1 MLHKIF
7 MWLSLSGKHHGKRN
21 SYGELLYIHAF
32 DMKILWFNF
41 MHFGMW
47 MKWSCFIWYSLNV
60 NLNTYENNVQ
70 NIIYLQGSSTFD
82 IHVIYNIIWLGYSYL
97 EDIMCS
103 IVLQYKAVVENIIRI
118 YFWAIL
124 CKITLFD
131 SCLLYLA
138 KSKNTV
144 IQSIMKE
151 YFSTLHFM
159 HIFLTITKL
168 NTILQILT
176 ILCQYMYS

>member
-1 MLHKIF
+1 
-7 MWLSLSGKHHGKRN
+7 
-21 SYGELLYIHAF
+21 
-32 DMKILWFNF
+32 

-82 IHVIYNIIWLGYSYL
+82 TRVIYNIIWLGYSYL

-103 IVLQYKAVVENIIRI
+103 IVLQYKTVVENIIRI
-118 YFWAIL
+118 YFWAIF

-138 KSKNTV
+138 KPKNTV

-159 HIFLTITKL
+159 YIFFSILFLNADKL
-168 NTILQILT
+168 HHPNVLDQVN
-176 ILCQYMYS
+176 YMYYYLTEVFIDIRGHLRCTTCIGCQMRYNICNTYLFLRI